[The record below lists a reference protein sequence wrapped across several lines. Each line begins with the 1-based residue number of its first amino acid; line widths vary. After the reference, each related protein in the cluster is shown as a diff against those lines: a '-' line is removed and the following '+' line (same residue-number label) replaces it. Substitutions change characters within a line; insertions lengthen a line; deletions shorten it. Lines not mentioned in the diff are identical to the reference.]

1 MHADTKQF
9 VKYKNFFLRFD
20 IKSCWSWPTKFYIFI
35 EKKAFKI
42 CPLVNLV
49 EKIWINFKDLKHQ
62 QNKKVE
68 KMLQLLSTQICE
80 CETLSYFWSIK
91 YPEKGPFTCGDQ
103 SAPMGIPAEVKGT
116 IKLNY
121 TYSVTWE
128 VRGQP

>member
-1 MHADTKQF
+1 MSIGEF
-9 VKYKNFFLRFD
+9 
-20 IKSCWSWPTKFYIFI
+20 SWK
-35 EKKAFKI
+35 
-42 CPLVNLV
+42 NLV
-49 EKIWINFKDLKHQ
+49 WFGTLLPLNACSGNSKGLSDIDFLQCLEHQ

-68 KMLQLLSTQICE
+68 KMLQLLSTHNSE

>member
-1 MHADTKQF
+1 MT
-9 VKYKNFFLRFD
+9 YRILY
-20 IKSCWSWPTKFYIFI
+20 FYWK
-35 EKKAFKI
+35 KKAFKI
-42 CPLVNLV
+42 CLLVNLV
-49 EKIWINFKDLKHQ
+49 EKIWSDLEPCYLSMHVVETQKVYLMLTFSSVWST
-62 QNKKVE
+62 NRIKKVE
-68 KMLQLLSTQICE
+68 KMLQLLSTHNSE
-80 CETLSYFWSIK
+80 CEALSYFWSIK